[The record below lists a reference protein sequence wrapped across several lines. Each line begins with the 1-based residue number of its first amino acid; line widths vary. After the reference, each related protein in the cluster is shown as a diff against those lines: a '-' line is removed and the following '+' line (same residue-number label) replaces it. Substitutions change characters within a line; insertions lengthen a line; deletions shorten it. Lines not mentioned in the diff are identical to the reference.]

1 MCKFGIVGFDG
12 TMEAKKRLD
21 TLTFKVGSLPTIMY
35 IPDFI
40 TETEQTMLLNN
51 VTIPSLCY
59 NFLVLFSQ
67 RLVSFD

>member
-1 MCKFGIVGFDG
+1 MGFDG
-12 TMEAKKRLD
+12 AMEAKKRLD

-40 TETEQTMLLNN
+40 TEMEQTMLLNN
-51 VTIPSLCY
+51 VTISSLSY